1 MKMRKSVVLAGALMM
16 ALASF
21 GVDLDL
27 LKELV
32 EIPSSSV
39 DIPQV
44 NRTMS
49 TMKAYLEKRGLF
61 CTIETNE
68 KGSELLYASTKREKT
83 PDYMLSCHL
92 DVVPAAFE
100 GHYTLKNENG
110 RLTGRGVYDDK
121 GMVVAVVDT
130 LCTFAGTG
138 ASIGCIFGADEEL
151 GGFTTTWMV
160 EKKGYRPRKMVIV
173 VDAAYKKLFYAHKGQ
188 LMVNVAIRGRSGHSS
203 RPWVCDDSITKL
215 MEGYVKLRA
224 EWDRRHP
231 KTDDHWYDVMT
242 PTVVKSEGTAL
253 NRIPALVELNLN
265 LRSVHP
271 EAKDEL
277 VNLCKETFAGA
288 EVTVV
293 RYSPPVES
301 DPSDPYLRRFKAAMD
316 ATFGEDIPLDRGLAA
331 TDARCF
337 VSCGVPM
344 AVVGIE
350 GGDAHGSTEWATVE
364 GIEKTAACLT
374 AFFKGEM
381 K

>member
-1 MKMRKSVVLAGALMM
+1 MKMKSVVVGAALLAMPA
-16 ALASF
+16 ASA
-21 GVDLDL
+21 VDLDL

-32 EIPSSSV
+32 AIPSSSV

-44 NRTMS
+44 NRAMR

-61 CTIETNE
+61 CAIETNK
-68 KGSELLYASTKREKT
+68 KGNEILFASTKPGKEQ
-83 PDYMLSCHL
+83 DYMLSCHL

-100 GHYTLKNENG
+100 GHYALKNENG

-121 GMVVAVVDT
+121 GMVVAVVDA
-130 LCTFAGTG
+130 LCGFAGTD

-160 EKKGYRPRKMVIV
+160 EEKGYRPRKMVIV
-173 VDAAYKKLFYAHKGQ
+173 VDASYKKLLYAQKGQ
-188 LMVNVAIRGRSGHSS
+188 LMVNVAVRGRSGHSS
-203 RPWVCDDSITKL
+203 KPWACDDSITKL

-231 KTDDHWYDVMT
+231 KTADLWYDVMT

-277 VNLCKETFAGA
+277 VGLCKETFPGA

-293 RYSPPVES
+293 RYSPPVAS
-301 DPSDPYLRRFKAAMD
+301 DPSDPYLRRFRAAMG
-316 ATFGEDIPLDRGLAA
+316 AVFGEDVPMARDLAA

-337 VSCGVPM
+337 VSCGVPI
-344 AVVGIE
+344 AIVGIE
-350 GGDAHGSTEWATVE
+350 GGDAHGAEEWATVA
-364 GIEKTAACLT
+364 GIEKVAAYLT
-374 AFFKGEM
+374 KFFKEEM

>member
-1 MKMRKSVVLAGALMM
+1 MMKRLAVGTALLATSV
-16 ALASF
+16 ASA
-21 GVDLDL
+21 VDMDL
-27 LKELV
+27 LRDLV
-32 EIPSSSV
+32 AIPSSSV
-39 DIPQV
+39 DVPQV
-44 NRTMS
+44 NRAMRL
-49 TMKAYLEKRGLF
+49 MRDYLEKRGLY
-61 CTIETNE
+61 CVIETNE
-68 KGSELLYASTKREKT
+68 KGNELLFAATKPGKEQ
-83 PDYMLSCHL
+83 DYMLSCHL

-100 GHYTLKNENG
+100 GHYALGNENG

-121 GMVVAVVDT
+121 GMVVAVVDA
-130 LCTFAGTG
+130 LCKFAGTD

-160 EKKGYRPRKMVIV
+160 EERGYRPRKMVIV
-173 VDAAYKKLFYAHKGQ
+173 VDGAYGKLFYAQKGQ

-203 RPWVCDDSITKL
+203 KPWTCDDSITKL

-231 KTDDHWYDVMT
+231 KTADLWYDVMT

-253 NRIPALVELNLN
+253 NRIPGLVELNLN

-277 VNLCKETFAGA
+277 VSLCKETFAGA

-293 RYSPPVES
+293 RYSPPVAS
-301 DPSDPYLRRFKAAMD
+301 DPGNPYLKRFRAAME
-316 ATFGEDIPLDRGLAA
+316 AAFGKKVPLDRGLAA
-331 TDARCF
+331 SDARCF

-344 AVVGIE
+344 ALVGIE
-350 GGDAHGSTEWATVE
+350 GGDPHGSAEWATVA
-364 GIEKTAACLT
+364 GIEKVAAYLT
-374 AFFKGEM
+374 EFFKGEM

>member
-1 MKMRKSVVLAGALMM
+1 MNAKKIIVGVGLLA
-16 ALASF
+16 ASAAWAI
-21 GVDLDL
+21 DMDL
-27 LKELV
+27 LEELV
-32 EIPSSSV
+32 AIPSSSV

-44 NRTMS
+44 NRAMR

-61 CTIETNE
+61 CTVETNE
-68 KGSELLYASTKREKT
+68 KGNELLFAATKPGKAQ
-83 PDYMLSCHL
+83 DYMVSCHL

-100 GHYTLKNENG
+100 GHYALRNENG

-121 GMVVAVVDT
+121 GMVVAVADA
-130 LCTFAGTG
+130 LCRFAGTE

-160 EKKGYRPRKMVIV
+160 EEKGYRPRKMVIV
-173 VDAAYKKLFYAHKGQ
+173 VDAGYKKLFYAHKGQ

-203 RPWVCDDSITKL
+203 RPWECDDSITKL
-215 MEGYVKLRA
+215 MEGYVRLRA

-231 KTDDHWYDVMT
+231 ATADHWSDVMT

-253 NRIPALVELNLN
+253 NRIPALVEMNLN

-277 VNLCKETFAGA
+277 LDLCKATFAGA

-293 RYSPPVES
+293 RYSPPVAS
-301 DPSDPYLRRFKAAMD
+301 DPSDPYLKRFKAAMD
-316 ATFGEDIPLDRGLAA
+316 ATFGEDVPLDRGLAA

-337 VSCGVPM
+337 VSCGVPI

-350 GGDAHGSTEWATVE
+350 GGDAHGSTEWATVA
-364 GIEKTAACLT
+364 GIEKVAAYLT
-374 AFFKGEM
+374 KFFEEEM